1 MIKKLQHLIPAC
13 AMAAVMIGGTTSAY
27 AGLLGHDFTA
37 DYIFQADGTVVTA
50 LGTAVAG
57 PGVEFNY
64 FGALPIDLTD
74 DQITFTF
81 LLDGDFQDASF
92 HGFRIRDVDG
102 SAGITGV
109 SLALVTGIPGFD
121 AGNVSLS
128 GNDILLNFTDGG
140 IGLDPGLFASVVLN
154 VTFGPL
160 VVPRGPRL
168 RAAEAQSCVAATS
181 RPEER
186 ASKQV
191 RLLQRFVAGARCH
204 RPAGP

>member
-1 MIKKLQHLIPAC
+1 MIKELRHLVSVC
-13 AMAAVMIGGTTSAY
+13 AVAAVTIWAATPAK

-37 DYIFQADGTVVTA
+37 DYIFPTPGTVFA
-50 LGTAVAG
+50 GLGTAVAG

-74 DQITFTF
+74 DQIIITF

-109 SLALVTGIPGFD
+109 SLAAVTNIPGFD

-128 GNDILLNFTDGG
+128 GNDILVNFTDAG
-140 IGLDPGLFASVVLN
+140 IGLDPGVPASVVLN
-154 VTFGPL
+154 VTFGVLAVPEPGALAL
-160 VVPRGPRL
+160 VGAGLAGLGFMRRKR
-168 RAAEAQSCVAATS
+168 RAA
-181 RPEER
+181 
-186 ASKQV
+186 
-191 RLLQRFVAGARCH
+191 
-204 RPAGP
+204 

>member
-160 VVPRGPRL
+160 VVAEPGTLALVGAGLAGLGFARRKR
-168 RAAEAQSCVAATS
+168 RAA
-181 RPEER
+181 
-186 ASKQV
+186 
-191 RLLQRFVAGARCH
+191 
-204 RPAGP
+204 